1 MVKETPFLE
10 KAAQGD
16 TFVEKAAHGD
26 IFVEIAAQRRL
37 EEASSFPY
45 EDFIRKDL

>member
-1 MVKETPFLE
+1 MKETPFLE

-16 TFVEKAAHGD
+16 IFEEKAAQGV
-26 IFVEIAAQRRL
+26 VEITAQRRL
-37 EEASSFPY
+37 EKASSFSY